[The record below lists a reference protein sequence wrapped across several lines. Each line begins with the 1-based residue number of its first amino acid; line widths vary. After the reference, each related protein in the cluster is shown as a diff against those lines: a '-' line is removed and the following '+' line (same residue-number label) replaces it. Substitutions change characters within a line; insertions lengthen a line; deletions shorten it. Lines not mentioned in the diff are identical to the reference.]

1 MILEIVTPEATLF
14 SGEVTSVA
22 VPGIEGEFQMLN
34 NHAAVV
40 SVLMKGNVKI
50 TADKL
55 NIPENLANRFQKINE
70 KTVCLAIESGTV
82 EMNQNKVIVLA
93 D

>member
-14 SGEVTSVA
+14 KGEVTSVA
-22 VPGIEGEFQMLN
+22 VPGLEGEFQMLN
-34 NHAAVV
+34 NHAAIV
-40 SVLMKGNVKI
+40 SVLVKGNVKI
-50 TADKL
+50 IGDKL

-70 KTVCLAIESGTV
+70 KTVWLNINSGTV

>member
-70 KTVCLAIESGTV
+70 KTVWLAIESGTV

>member
-70 KTVCLAIESGTV
+70 KTVWLTIESGTV